1 MILFKV
7 NSKSS
12 IYVRLLYSM
21 AVLCL
26 LTALSSCSNDDTPAE
41 IIPNPD
47 SEIYFTKSLNFA
59 SDSGEAI
66 LSFTTNKDWS
76 IDVSQSGGNVSWCT
90 VFPNKGKAGEN
101 QVLVKVIRNEGVD
114 DRNVVLNLTAGDLTK
129 SIVVTQK
136 QKDAITLTT
145 AKFEVDKNGGEIQ
158 VEVKANVTYEVVI
171 PEQYQSW
178 IHESS
183 GSGQ

>member
-26 LTALSSCSNDDTPAE
+26 LTALSSCSDDDAPAE

-47 SEIYFTKSLNFA
+47 SEIYFTDSLNFT

-76 IDVSQSGGNVSWCT
+76 IDVSQSAVMSVGVRCSLIKAKLEKTKYRLEWQEMKELMT
-90 VFPNKGKAGEN
+90 VMW
-101 QVLVKVIRNEGVD
+101 
-114 DRNVVLNLTAGDLTK
+114 
-129 SIVVTQK
+129 
-136 QKDAITLTT
+136 
-145 AKFEVDKNGGEIQ
+145 
-158 VEVKANVTYEVVI
+158 Y
-171 PEQYQSW
+171 
-178 IHESS
+178 
-183 GSGQ
+183 